1 MCFSHVLERS
11 ESKNY
16 HENLGTKFLL
26 HGVIIANQ
34 LRDIQLSRT
43 LLTWFQKEL
52 GKMLLSK
59 SLQKCLLI

>member
-26 HGVIIANQ
+26 HGVMIPIEMNKSESKHLAPSK
-34 LRDIQLSRT
+34 LI
-43 LLTWFQKEL
+43 KESHKKL
-52 GKMLLSK
+52 C
-59 SLQKCLLI
+59 KC